1 MEYLL
6 LHYGYAFLVLGLILE
21 GDATLVAAM
30 ILASQAGER
39 YFDMRW
45 VLGLALGVTVVGN
58 ELIYELGAMGWLRG
72 RLDSRR
78 HYKTVA
84 RWLHG
89 TRGGYLALLFSRFL
103 WGFRLMIPFAAG
115 LLHIRRR
122 RFSLSNLIGA
132 VIWVTMLAFF
142 GVAIQSLLVLLHDDL
157 LRYQMHIAVGVFL
170 LGILV
175 GLASIPWQLM
185 RLGARRRAAAL
196 AAARAARVAN
206 ATLKAT
212 ARNFPA
218 PHFPAARRTA
228 VRSSSQ
234 AANTETAANG
244 SLEQP
249 YAP

>member
-1 MEYLL
+1 
-6 LHYGYAFLVLGLILE
+6 
-21 GDATLVAAM
+21 
-30 ILASQAGER
+30 
-39 YFDMRW
+39 
-45 VLGLALGVTVVGN
+45 
-58 ELIYELGAMGWLRG
+58 
-72 RLDSRR
+72 
-78 HYKTVA
+78 
-84 RWLHG
+84 
-89 TRGGYLALLFSRFL
+89 
-103 WGFRLMIPFAAG
+103 MIPFAAG

-234 AANTETAANG
+234 AANNETAANS